1 MYRYYS
7 RINDARSGQR
17 AAIDVDIGRNV
28 GAVKN
33 YGAGID
39 VDLIDS
45 GERGV
50 VGEDAGTERE
60 VDGIACTCADD
71 IAVDLPPEMFSTS
84 ALAESLM
91 SPAISPPVCVM
102 VTGLVAKPTSIA
114 VPPVPMMVPELTIVL
129 PAVNVTPSPMRIPI
143 SPVIVPEL
151 LMLPAKVETLATD
164 IP

>member
-1 MYRYYS
+1 MPATVTVRLVVGLWAEAAARRQRALHRAVERCCAGHNRARGRRRAQGYQIDRARLEGEISDDVHRRAHHPGRAGRESPTGMYRYYS

-71 IAVDLPPEMFSTS
+71 
-84 ALAESLM
+84 
-91 SPAISPPVCVM
+91 C
-102 VTGLVAKPTSIA
+102 
-114 VPPVPMMVPELTIVL
+114 
-129 PAVNVTPSPMRIPI
+129 R
-143 SPVIVPEL
+143 
-151 LMLPAKVETLATD
+151 
-164 IP
+164 